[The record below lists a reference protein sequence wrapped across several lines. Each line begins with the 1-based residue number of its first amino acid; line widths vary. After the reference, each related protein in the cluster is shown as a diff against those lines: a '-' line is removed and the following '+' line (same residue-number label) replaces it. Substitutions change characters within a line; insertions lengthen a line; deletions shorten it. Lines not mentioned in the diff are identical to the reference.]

1 MRLMIVD
8 DHAST
13 REMIRNFLDLP
24 DITFCECAS
33 GEEALLRA
41 REFKPNWITVDVN
54 MPGLDGFQAAEVLR
68 AEHPS
73 THIIIVTGYNEPHF
87 RKLSNSAGA
96 VGLICKENLAALH
109 RMLSSE
115 MSRTIPTK
123 PAAEI

>member
-1 MRLMIVD
+1 MIVD

-24 DITFCECAS
+24 GITFCECAS
-33 GEEALLRA
+33 GEEALILA

-54 MPGLDGFQAAEVLR
+54 MPGLDGFQAAEALR

-73 THIIIVTGYNEPHF
+73 AHIIIVTGYNEPHF
-87 RKLSNSAGA
+87 RKLSNSVGA

-109 RMLSSE
+109 KMLSSE

>member
-1 MRLMIVD
+1 MIVD

-24 DITFCECAS
+24 GITFCECAS
-33 GEEALLRA
+33 GEEALLHA

-54 MPGLDGFQAAEVLR
+54 MPGLDGFQTAEALR

-73 THIIIVTGYNEPHF
+73 AHIIIVTGFNEPHF

-109 RMLSSE
+109 MMLSSE
-115 MSRTIPTK
+115 MSRTIPNK